1 MESMTS
7 AYNDMYDD
15 YKKSNHLFWSM
26 VDSHEDL
33 TKADK
38 VKILFHM
45 EFHVRH
51 NKITE
56 VDEEWTEYVGEKINK
71 IKQGIYDF

>member
-1 MESMTS
+1 
-7 AYNDMYDD
+7 
-15 YKKSNHLFWSM
+15 M
-26 VDSHEDL
+26 VDSHDDL

-51 NKITE
+51 NNITE
-56 VDEEWTEYVGEKINK
+56 VDEEWTEYVEEKINK